1 MPRTN
6 SREAV
11 ERQVISAVKPDDL
24 ERARVAKA
32 AEAVVKAAGRVCHS
46 IDRKIKV
53 KLVGS
58 VAKDTWLTGAKDI
71 DVFLI
76 LPSSDYGEEELEEE
90 GLPMIRRIASELAG
104 AKTELKYAQ
113 HPYVMMSF
121 SGYDFDLVPCIDGP
135 EIISAVDRTPAHTEY
150 VNSNLNDVDSARL
163 LKQFCIGAGTY
174 GADMKNQAFSGYLCE
189 LLVIK
194 FGSFFKAMEAAAREW
209 RPPQVRLELGND
221 KRVKFSGPLVFID
234 PVDQNRNVASAVSKS
249 SLERFI
255 AAANHYLKSPSIEA
269 FFPKE
274 LKPLRSIPAK
284 RNLTLAL
291 FPKANPA
298 ASEDVVYS
306 QLRSLSDHLL
316 RHGLSDFEPQ
326 NQEVF
331 ADGKIAMAAFE
342 FGKKLLPK
350 TVVHIGP
357 PVTTSPKF
365 ADAFRKKYGKGIFE
379 EEGRLKVRLERKF
392 RKPEELLEKELHGGI
407 IPKYL
412 GPKYKILS
420 GPALGKFYK
429 KTAPVSAKKFIT
441 KFLEKEE
448 NPTPWSWK

>member
-1 MPRTN
+1 MKSAN
-6 SREAV
+6 IRETV
-11 ERQVISAVKPDDL
+11 ERQVISAVKPDEG

-90 GLPMIRRIASELAG
+90 GIPMIKRIASGLVG

-113 HPYVMMSF
+113 HPYMMMSF
-121 SGYDFDLVPCIDGP
+121 SGYDFDLVPCLDGP

-150 VNSNLNDVDSARL
+150 VNAHLKNVDSARL

-189 LLVIK
+189 LLAIK
-194 FGSFFKAMEAAAREW
+194 FGNFSNVMEAARGW

-221 KRVKFSGPLVFID
+221 KGVKFSGPLVFID
-234 PVDQNRNVASAVSKS
+234 PVDHNRNVASAVSKS

-255 AAANHYLKSPSIEA
+255 AAANHYLVAPAFEA

-274 LKPLRSIPAK
+274 VKQLGSIPAK
-284 RNLTLAL
+284 RNLVLVL
-291 FPKANPA
+291 FQKATPA
-298 ASEDVVYS
+298 TSEDVVYS

-316 RHGLSDFEPQ
+316 RHGLSEFEPEKQ
-326 NQEVF
+326 DVF
-331 ADGKIAMAAFE
+331 ADGKIAMAAFD
-342 FGKKLLPK
+342 FGRKLLQK
-350 TVVHIGP
+350 TVVHTGP
-357 PVTTSPKF
+357 PVTSSPKF
-365 ADAFRKKYGKGIFE
+365 AEAFRKKYGKGIFE
-379 EEGRLKVRLERKF
+379 EEGRLKIRLERKF
-392 RKPEELLEKELHGGI
+392 RRPEELLERELKCDI

-412 GPKYKILS
+412 GPKYRILS

-429 KTAPVSAKKFIT
+429 KTAPVSTKKFIT
-441 KFLEKEE
+441 NFLKKEE
-448 NPTPWSWK
+448 KPPWSWK